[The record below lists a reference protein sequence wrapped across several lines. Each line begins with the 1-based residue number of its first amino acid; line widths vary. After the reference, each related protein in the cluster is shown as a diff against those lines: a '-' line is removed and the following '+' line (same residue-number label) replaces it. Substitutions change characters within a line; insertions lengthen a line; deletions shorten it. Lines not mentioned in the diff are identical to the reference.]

1 MRIFGI
7 ILLSFCLCFASILS
21 LNEAFNVKS
30 NLHKYSKKMQLKQTK
45 YFH

>member
-21 LNEAFNVKS
+21 LNEAFN
-30 NLHKYSKKMQLKQTK
+30 
-45 YFH
+45 

>member
-21 LNEAFNVKS
+21 LNEA
-30 NLHKYSKKMQLKQTK
+30 
-45 YFH
+45 

>member
-21 LNEAFNVKS
+21 LNEAFNV
-30 NLHKYSKKMQLKQTK
+30 
-45 YFH
+45 

>member
-21 LNEAFNVKS
+21 LNEAF
-30 NLHKYSKKMQLKQTK
+30 
-45 YFH
+45 